1 MIEMKKS
8 TIAATILAAL
18 TMAGCSTTPTPTEQ
32 YVEHKQEV
40 REKAYSKE
48 EKKFAAVPKWFLNQ
62 PKNDD
67 SGVYAVGTATSNNLQ
82 FSLNHAKLNAEF
94 SIAKSLNQEL
104 SGRERAFMRSDS
116 NGNVSSDAESVVTKF
131 VDSADIVGVDTVE
144 NEVQLN
150 EGKYTVYT
158 LVYMSYEQQAN
169 ILGRKAGNTT
179 RASAKEAY
187 AEIEAELR
195 RRADERKQLEI
206 DKAAAEAE
214 AKARVD
220 AEIKAQEEDK
230 AKAEAK
236 ASVATQVNQPHSS
249 NPATNNSVA
258 GELLSV
264 VKSSI

>member
-1 MIEMKKS
+1 MIDMKKS
-8 TIAATILAAL
+8 TIAVTILGAL
-18 TMAGCSTTPTPTEQ
+18 TMAGCSSTPTPNEQ
-32 YVEHKQEV
+32 FVEHKQEV

-48 EKKFAAVPKWFLNQ
+48 EQKFASVPKWFLNQ

-82 FSLNHAKLNAEF
+82 FSMNHAKLNAEF

-104 SGRERAFMRSDS
+104 SGRERAFMSSDS

-131 VDSADIVGVDTVE
+131 IDSADIVGVDTVE

-179 RASAKEAY
+179 RDSAKQAY

-195 RRADERKQLEI
+195 RRADERKQLEL

-220 AEIKAQEEDK
+220 AEIKAQKEDK
-230 AKAEAK
+230 AKARAK
-236 ASVATQVNQPHSS
+236 ASVTTQVNQPHSS
-249 NPATNNSVA
+249 TPDTNNSVA
-258 GELLSV
+258 SELLSV

>member
-1 MIEMKKS
+1 MIDMKKS
-8 TIAATILAAL
+8 TIAVTILGAL
-18 TMAGCSTTPTPTEQ
+18 TMAGCSTTPTEQ

-48 EKKFAAVPKWFLNQ
+48 EQKFASVPKWFLNQ

-82 FSLNHAKLNAEF
+82 FSMNHAKLNAEF

-104 SGRERAFMRSDS
+104 SGRERAFMSSDS

-179 RASAKEAY
+179 RNSAKQAY

-195 RRADERKQLEI
+195 RRADERKQLEL

-220 AEIKAQEEDK
+220 AEIKAQKEDK
-230 AKAEAK
+230 AKA
-236 ASVATQVNQPHSS
+236 SATTKVNQPHSS
-249 NPATNNSVA
+249 TPDTNNSVA
-258 GELLSV
+258 SELLSV

>member
-1 MIEMKKS
+1 M
-8 TIAATILAAL
+8 
-18 TMAGCSTTPTPTEQ
+18 
-32 YVEHKQEV
+32 
-40 REKAYSKE
+40 
-48 EKKFAAVPKWFLNQ
+48 
-62 PKNDD
+62 
-67 SGVYAVGTATSNNLQ
+67 
-82 FSLNHAKLNAEF
+82 NHAKLNAEF

-169 ILGRKAGNTT
+169 ILARKAGDTT
-179 RASAKEAY
+179 RTSAKEAY

-195 RRADERKQLEI
+195 RRAEERKKLEV

-214 AKARVD
+214 AKARVE
-220 AEIKAQEEDK
+220 AEIKAQKEEK
-230 AKAEAK
+230 AKAEAEAK
-236 ASVATQVNQPHSS
+236 ASASTQVSALNSTTTS
-249 NPATNNSVA
+249 KNSSVA

-264 VKSSI
+264 VKSTI